1 MEKAL
6 GRELSASGEIRQR
19 QQLER
24 QNQQQVRT
32 TKDAVVDALPQAS
45 PGASVSPLNPIVDGS
60 VAIEDSTQL
69 EAIVAGVE
77 ETHLPSPEEDERNR
91 EYLIRRAAHLV
102 AAIASSKRSEAHD
115 RGNVVFGGFLH
126 PPFNGFSSDCWA
138 LITALTP

>member
-1 MEKAL
+1 M
-6 GRELSASGEIRQR
+6 
-19 QQLER
+19 
-24 QNQQQVRT
+24 
-32 TKDAVVDALPQAS
+32 VD
-45 PGASVSPLNPIVDGS
+45 

-69 EAIVAGVE
+69 EAIVEGVE
-77 ETHLPSPEEDERNR
+77 ETHLLSPEEDERNR

-102 AAIASSKRSEAHD
+102 AAIALSKRSEAHD

>member
-1 MEKAL
+1 ME
-6 GRELSASGEIRQR
+6 
-19 QQLER
+19 
-24 QNQQQVRT
+24 
-32 TKDAVVDALPQAS
+32 
-45 PGASVSPLNPIVDGS
+45 
-60 VAIEDSTQL
+60 
-69 EAIVAGVE
+69 GVE

-138 LITALTP
+138 LIAALTP